1 MTGPFDV
8 DELTDPVWASLTGP
22 HKGFARVLNSA
33 RRYPGDVSVLA
44 AVAPGAD
51 ASAWDDLRTLQQSG
65 ERTVLFGPRSWLG
78 SPPPGW
84 EIGLEFDGLQMIA
97 GDAVTGTVDPDVVVL
112 GAADEPDML
121 DLVARTE
128 PGPFGPRTP
137 TMGEFVGIRDP
148 HDGRLLAMAGE
159 RLRPSGWVEIS
170 AVCTDP
176 SARGAGLGSRVVG
189 AVVAAIRA
197 RGDRPLLHVAGRNA
211 GAIRL
216 YEQLGFVTSRRMFF
230 TLLV

>member
-1 MTGPFDV
+1 MTGPSD
-8 DELTDPVWASLTGP
+8 DSALTDPVWASLTGP
-22 HKGFARVLNSA
+22 HEGFARVLNHA

-51 ASAWDDLRTLQQSG
+51 DSAWDDLRTLQQSG
-65 ERTVLFGPRSWLG
+65 ERTVLFGPTSRLG

-84 EIGLEFDGLQMIA
+84 EIGLEFSGLQMIA
-97 GDAVTGTVDPDVVVL
+97 GNAVTGTVDPDAVVL
-112 GAADEPDML
+112 GDVDVPDML

-137 TMGEFVGIRDP
+137 TMGRFVGIRDP
-148 HDGRLLAMAGE
+148 RDGRLLAMAGE
-159 RLRPSGWVEIS
+159 RLRPPGWVEIS

-176 SARGAGLGSRVVG
+176 SARGAGLGARVVG
-189 AVVAAIRA
+189 DVEAAIRS
-197 RGDRPLLHVAGRNA
+197 RGDRPLLHVAGQNV

-216 YEQLGFVTSRRMFF
+216 YEQLGFVASRRMYF